1 MRRRNKESQIGGKN
15 IANKKCNSQSSSLP
29 GGESRSFFPQLLA
42 DLKKDPNQFHNLQH
56 SQRRGEK
63 IAWEK

>member
-1 MRRRNKESQIGGKN
+1 MS
-15 IANKKCNSQSSSLP
+15 NKKCSSLSSYQEVNP
-29 GGESRSFFPQLLA
+29 EFFFPQLLA